1 MKIIEEY
8 CKNKQ
13 KINVEIY
20 LEKKK
25 MKKGEYRRKKYEN
38 MSEQEKQR
46 LKEYEKPIGKQ
57 KNWHNKFYI

>member
-1 MKIIEEY
+1 MQEQA
-8 CKNKQ
+8 KNKCRDLSG
-13 KINVEIY
+13 K
-20 LEKKK
+20 EKDEK
-25 MKKGEYRRKKYEN
+25 RRISKKKYEN